1 MAPDGVRKVG
11 LRPRWRLWKGP
22 LSEYKDHIVR
32 FEKYDT
38 FADVSAASVLVDLT
52 GPGGPF
58 EIVDEVVLGERMR
71 VFKDRPRSARELL
84 VESSK
89 WGAAEYLVHGHDR
102 ITFERHLERV
112 AALATALREDY
123 GVQPGDRVALLA
135 ANSPNWVVGFWAT
148 VSLGAVAAS
157 MNAWWAAPELAHAL
171 ESCAPKVLIGDRERV
186 EHVKAAGAARPFAC
200 VEIET
205 DVPDLIARWQGSA
218 LPDARVD
225 EDDPAV
231 ILYTSGTTDR
241 SKGAVASHRSLCG
254 FVTVSRYSAAA
265 GAAAARAAGMTATAA
280 VGTPQVALVT
290 VPLFHASG
298 LYGFVVGQLASG
310 GKIVLRA
317 GRFDEDDVLQLIETE
332 RVTMW
337 AALGSMG
344 PRVARRAA
352 QSGRDLSS
360 MRVLAIGGAPVSPAH
375 QAQLREAFPNAA
387 LNLSMGY
394 TSSEAVAVV
403 TRIQGDELRTH
414 PTSAG
419 RALATTEIEIRDAD
433 GRAVPEG
440 VDGEIHVRSPYL
452 MVEYWRDPD
461 ATRAVMKP
469 GRWLAMGDIG
479 CLREGRLYINSRA
492 RDMILVNAE
501 NVFPTEIEFRLDAHP
516 AVRES
521 AVIGVDDET
530 TGQAIRAIVVA
541 TDGADIS
548 EDELRAWCREA
559 MAGYK
564 VPTQWILRRE
574 PLPRNPSGKVL
585 KRELG

>member
-1 MAPDGVRKVG
+1 
-11 LRPRWRLWKGP
+11 

-32 FEKYDT
+32 FEKYDILRPV
-38 FADVSAASVLVDLT
+38 FGDLT
-52 GPGGPF
+52 APGGPF
-58 EIVDEVVLGERMR
+58 EIVDEIVLGERMA
-71 VFKDRPRSARELL
+71 VFRHRPRSARDLL
-84 VESSK
+84 LESSK
-89 WGAAEYLVHGHDR
+89 WGSAEYLVLGDAR
-102 ITFERHLERV
+102 LTFETHLEQV
-112 AALATALREDY
+112 AALATALREEY
-123 GVQPGDRVALLA
+123 GVQKGDRVALLA
-135 ANSPNWVVGFWAT
+135 ANSPSWVIGFWAT
-148 VSLGAVAAS
+148 VSIGAVVAS

-171 ESCAPKVLIGDRERV
+171 ETCEPKVVIGDRERIEQISESAV
-186 EHVKAAGAARPFAC
+186 PRAFAC
-200 VEIET
+200 IAIET
-205 DVPDLIARWQGSA
+205 DVPLLIARWHGRA
-218 LPDARVD
+218 LPDARID

-231 ILYTSGTTDR
+231 ILYTSGTTGR

-265 GAAAARAAGMTATAA
+265 GAAAAQAAGSVATAA

-310 GKIVLRA
+310 GAIVLRA
-317 GRFDEDDVLQLIETE
+317 GRFDEDDVLRLIERE

-344 PRVARRAA
+344 PRVAQRAA

-375 QAQLREAFPNAA
+375 QAQLREAFPNAS
-387 LNLSMGY
+387 LNISMGY

-419 RALATTEIEIRDAD
+419 RSMVTTEIEIRDAD
-433 GRAVPEG
+433 GRAVAEG

-452 MVEYWRDPD
+452 MIEYWRDPVS
-461 ATRAVMKP
+461 TNAVLKP
-469 GRWLAMGDIG
+469 GRWLAMGDVG

-521 AVIGVDDET
+521 AVVGVDDET
-530 TGQAIRAIVVA
+530 TGQAIRAVVVVH
-541 TDGADIS
+541 DGATVT
-548 EDELRAWCREA
+548 EDELHTWCRAA

-574 PLPRNPSGKVL
+574 ALPRNPSGKVL